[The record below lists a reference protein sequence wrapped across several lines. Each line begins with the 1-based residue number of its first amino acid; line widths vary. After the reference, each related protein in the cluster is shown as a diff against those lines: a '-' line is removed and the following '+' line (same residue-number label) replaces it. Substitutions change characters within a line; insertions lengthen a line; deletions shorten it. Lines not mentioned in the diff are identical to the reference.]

1 MEQSPYI
8 HKQLEL
14 KAICVKIEKLSQWIS
29 MYRAGKIQAK
39 SSAQVAATMILL
51 HEAETEKHNLFNKQ

>member
-1 MEQSPYI
+1 MQLSPYI
-8 HKQLEL
+8 HKQFEM
-14 KAICVKIEKLSQWIS
+14 KAICVKIEKLSQWIN

-51 HEAETEKHNLFNKQ
+51 HEAENEKQTLFNKQ